1 MHYLDY
7 NEKITHGTPAFPIAY
22 YHVNE
27 RHPRYNMP
35 FHWHREMELIRILEG
50 RLDIYLDA
58 EHLDAGPGDLILIEE
73 GIIHGG
79 TPSGCVYECAV
90 FDPGLL
96 AHTDACKRYF
106 RLISRRRIQLYNY
119 FQADSASS
127 APLLEA
133 SAVLFSSL
141 RYPHAGSELLTLG
154 ALYAFFGHLFE
165 NEQYVSS
172 PDASSTFPRKLD
184 PLKPVLE
191 YIDANYA
198 SAISLS
204 DLSRL
209 AGMSP
214 KYFCRY
220 FRAAIH
226 RTPMDYL
233 NYYRIERACH
243 ILTSSELPI
252 TEVGYQCGFNDSSYF
267 VKTFR
272 KYMGITPKAYS
283 RLH

>member
-1 MHYLDY
+1 M
-7 NEKITHGTPAFPIAY
+7 
-22 YHVNE
+22 
-27 RHPRYNMP
+27 
-35 FHWHREMELIRILEG
+35 
-50 RLDIYLDA
+50 
-58 EHLDAGPGDLILIEE
+58 
-73 GIIHGG
+73 
-79 TPSGCVYECAV
+79 
-90 FDPGLL
+90 
-96 AHTDACKRYF
+96 
-106 RLISRRRIQLYNY
+106 
-119 FQADSASS
+119 
-127 APLLEA
+127 
-133 SAVLFSSL
+133 
-141 RYPHAGSELLTLG
+141 
-154 ALYAFFGHLFE
+154 
-165 NEQYVSS
+165 
-172 PDASSTFPRKLD
+172 
-184 PLKPVLE
+184 LE

-198 SAISLS
+198 SAISLA